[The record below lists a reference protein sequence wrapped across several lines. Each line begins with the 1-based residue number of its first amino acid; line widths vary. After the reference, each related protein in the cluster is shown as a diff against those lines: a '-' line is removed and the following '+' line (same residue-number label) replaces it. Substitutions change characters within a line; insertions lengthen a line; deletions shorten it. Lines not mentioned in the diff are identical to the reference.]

1 MRPTIAPIPLG
12 YTNTRASTLV
22 LDQVCGGCAGRK
34 GLLYDTQKN
43 EEIFFSV
50 LDYVKLSKKKKKCI
64 FSFFFCSCSYDTTNS
79 LLLDVYCND
88 LWCLIFIYFFYKW
101 GYF

>member
-50 LDYVKLSKKKKKCI
+50 LDYVKLSKKKEKNVF
-64 FSFFFCSCSYDTTNS
+64 FSFFSAAVVMILQTHCCWMYTAMTCG
-79 LLLDVYCND
+79 V
-88 LWCLIFIYFFYKW
+88 
-101 GYF
+101 